1 MEEQAGFVV
10 HALPSWRSVDR
21 DVALKSSTNC
31 RVSIYD
37 KQRNQFLRCESLL
50 EANLVLSLMA
60 NRNVVD
66 IETQVMIGFERET
79 GSTVQ
84 YVDVRATYA
93 NGLVMLYPVRPSEL
107 DKAGRLKADVELM
120 RDQII
125 GVHAHGI
132 EIIDETVVTEGLV
145 YRACAILR
153 ARDLRNK
160 RDVSRMAT
168 ILQGGKKV
176 VQVFRLIQEFG
187 DLGLGWNAMWN
198 LIDDGVLV
206 HDCPDPDNTRLNHVS
221 RVRAVA

>member
-1 MEEQAGFVV
+1 M

-31 RVSIYD
+31 RVSIHD

-66 IETQVMIGFERET
+66 IETQVMMEFERET
-79 GSTVQ
+79 GPTVQ
-84 YVDVRATYA
+84 YVDTRATYV

-107 DKAGRLKADVELM
+107 DKAGRLKMDVELM

-153 ARDLRNK
+153 ARDLRNN
-160 RDVSRMAT
+160 RDVSRMT
-168 ILQGGKKV
+168 ELVVNGPSV
-176 VQVFRLIQEFG
+176 VQVFRLLQEFG
-187 DLGLGWNAMWN
+187 DLGLGWSALWN

-206 HDCPDPDNTRLNHVS
+206 HDCPDPENTRLNHISWV
-221 RVRAVA
+221 RVKK